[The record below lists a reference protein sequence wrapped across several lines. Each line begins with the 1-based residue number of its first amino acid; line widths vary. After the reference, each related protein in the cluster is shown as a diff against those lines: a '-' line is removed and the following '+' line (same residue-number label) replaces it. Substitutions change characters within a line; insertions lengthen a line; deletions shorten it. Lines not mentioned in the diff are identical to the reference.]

1 MCISIPAMI
10 LSVISSFA
18 TSNSIPL
25 SGSEVILSRG
35 LGIAITMISFF
46 STFFLGLQNGFS
58 LATKAEK
65 HSKVATTWANLER
78 EIKTILMSSRM
89 RHNQDPAEIL
99 KSLEE
104 KYKENLTI
112 SEQLSIPDWILD
124 EYTAKFAGHY
134 SLADIADDIER
145 VSFQNM
151 DPENDS
157 NSNSN
162 NDDCEMQNGDDI
174 DNHDNNLNNVH
185 INNSQNNNQQT
196 LPLPVGIKSIVKQ
209 QSSVLNLL
217 NRIRRPK

>member
-157 NSNSN
+157 NN
-162 NDDCEMQNGDDI
+162 NDYEMQNGDDI
-174 DNHDNNLNNVH
+174 DNNNDNNNNLNNMQ
-185 INNSQNNNQQT
+185 INNSQNNDQQT
-196 LPLPVGIKSIVKQ
+196 LPLPVGIKSIMKQ
-209 QSSVLNLL
+209 QNNVLNLL